1 MNFFKKIFKETKSN
15 ETELDDKTS
24 IKACIALLLETSMAD
39 EVLDESELVTLKD
52 SLIKDF
58 SIDEDEI
65 DELIEIS
72 KKNIDDS
79 NSLYDFTRDIN
90 DNLDSEERIKL
101 IESMWK
107 IAYADG
113 NIDKYEEHIIRKV
126 SNLIYVAH
134 SDFIKAKINARES
147 YENI

>member
-1 MNFFKKIFKETKSN
+1 MYSN
-15 ETELDDKTS
+15 IYNEWIYDKTS

-147 YENI
+147 NENI